1 MKAWLRRWCWPI
13 GKLLL
18 ALAIVLAV
26 GRRFYLDLQNLD
38 TENLSLR
45 PGWLAL
51 SAILYVLA
59 LGFSAWF
66 WYRLMVVFGAEPGGL
81 GVVRAYYI
89 GHLGKYVPGKAWSV
103 LLRSALIL
111 PYGVRL
117 GVGAITGFYEVLT
130 TMAAGAFLA
139 AAIFLFQPPEVPGLS
154 WNPVF
159 TGLLLLV
166 LLGLPLLPGVFNRL
180 ISRLAARF
188 QHVESFRL
196 PPLGHATLASGLL
209 ATSCGWILLGVS
221 LWAML
226 QAVLPDP
233 PDLSVS
239 HLAHLI
245 ASLGLA
251 YVAGFLALVV
261 PGGIGV
267 REIFLLELIGRHGS
281 DEAIYAMAILILRLV
296 WTATEL
302 IVAAIVY
309 WFPRPLAKTPPTRE
323 EIEN

>member
-1 MKAWLRRWCWPI
+1 MRAWLRRWCWPI

-66 WYRLMVVFGAEPGGL
+66 WYRLMVVFGAKPGGL

-117 GVGAITGFYEVLT
+117 GVAAITGFYEVLT
-130 TMAAGAFLA
+130 TMAAGALLA

-188 QHVESFRL
+188 QRVESFRL
-196 PPLGHATLASGLL
+196 PPLRHATLASGLL

-233 PDLSVS
+233 PDLNVS

-251 YVAGFLALVV
+251 YVAGFLAIVV

-267 REIFLLELIGRHGS
+267 REIFLLELLGQHGS
-281 DEAIYAMAILILRLV
+281 NGAIYAMAILILRLV
-296 WTATEL
+296 WTASEL